1 MSDGLRTVLYWLS
14 SGFAVFGVVLLLVAL
29 VQSRLRGRLQETTPL
44 RTTAV
49 AITLLAA
56 AAIVVGIAFLWPH
69 PPE

>member
-1 MSDGLRTVLYWLS
+1 MSDGLRTALYWLG
-14 SGFAVFGVVLLLVAL
+14 SGLGGFGVVLLLVAL
-29 VQSRLRGRLQETTPL
+29 VQGRLRGRVQETTPL

-56 AAIVVGIAFLWPH
+56 AAILGATAFIWPH